1 MRLKDF
7 INALDQSDREA
18 FAGRVGSSIKHLQ
31 NVMYGFRPCAT
42 DLAVS
47 IERESKRAVTRPELR
62 DDWRD
67 HWPELARKLDRKP
80 RTASPSQR
88 EAKERA

>member
-7 INALDQSDREA
+7 INSLGSAERER
-18 FAGRVGSSIKHLQ
+18 FAVQVGSTVGHLQ

-80 RTASPSQR
+80 RTASPAQR
-88 EAKERA
+88 DAKERA